1 MTDETIEITTP
12 DDRPRTFVAA
22 FQEPSKITVYGLG
35 ATPLVAVRDLLENL
49 RSAKSA
55 FNKDRAHLGPQLREE
70 LLAIEAFLNTFQE
83 TPCRKRK

>member
-1 MTDETIEITTP
+1 MAEVIEIATP
-12 DDRPRTFVAA
+12 EDQSRVFVAT
-22 FQEPSKITVYGLG
+22 FQEPSKITVYGSG

-55 FNKDRAHLGPQLREE
+55 FNKDRAGLEPQLREE
-70 LLAIEAFLNTFQE
+70 LLAIEAFLSTFQE